1 MPRIW
6 KAEDKYCQT
15 VFKPTSVGFFCAHFL
30 RNWCHLGRRSR
41 HKVLKRTTRTG
52 KISWLVAESASF
64 GWGVRGEG
72 QILSDSMQSNWCLL
86 VSEHVHCVHSCS
98 LSSEQTF
105 PLFYLCK
112 SLIYIYIIL
121 IIIIIVHLFT
131 HF

>member
-1 MPRIW
+1 MRPFFTELVSSRS
-6 KAEDKYCQT
+6 A
-15 VFKPTSVGFFCAHFL
+15 KPTDGLNARHAREKFHGWLMSRRVLVGGLQH
-30 RNWCHLGRRSR
+30 
-41 HKVLKRTTRTG
+41 V
-52 KISWLVAESASF
+52 V

-98 LSSEQTF
+98 LVSEQTF